1 MSADYSRINFDQ
13 YDEEFNNICQ
23 QVQKSLTEEPP
34 SQYTSSLLQQCDD
47 LIQQMNLEARA
58 VSDTSLRNTLIQKVK
73 ACKAEYQRLKSES
86 ERQGLMGNRG
96 SRGEDERLML
106 QKNED
111 TLASQNDTLERA
123 RRTMA
128 DTEMVGLE
136 IIDVRYTEEK
146 K

>member
-1 MSADYSRINFDQ
+1 
-13 YDEEFNNICQ
+13 
-23 QVQKSLTEEPP
+23 
-34 SQYTSSLLQQCDD
+34 
-47 LIQQMNLEARA
+47 
-58 VSDTSLRNTLIQKVK
+58 
-73 ACKAEYQRLKSES
+73 
-86 ERQGLMGNRG
+86 MGNRG

>member
-47 LIQQMNLEARA
+47 LVQQMNLEARA